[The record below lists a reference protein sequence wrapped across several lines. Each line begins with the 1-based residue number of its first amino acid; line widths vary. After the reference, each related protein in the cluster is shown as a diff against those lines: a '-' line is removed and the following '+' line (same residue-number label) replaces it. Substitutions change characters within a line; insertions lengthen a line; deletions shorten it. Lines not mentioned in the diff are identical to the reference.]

1 MRQEE
6 IEQIAKRTAE
16 EVTEEND
23 KDKDPCSCI
32 LSMTQWMEEDTSGF
46 SNLAD
51 PDAPAEPESIVGAN
65 GEVCRPC
72 LLPPLIQ
79 WYREELQEKGLD
91 NFADEIKTVV
101 ENGDPLL
108 IAKKFDEI
116 KEKVPD
122 DVKQRLREFDCYAQT
137 YKYKEDESGE
147 QQQ

>member
-6 IEQIAKRTAE
+6 IEQIAKKSAE

-32 LSMTQWMEEDTSGF
+32 LSMKQWMEEDTSGF
-46 SNLAD
+46 CNIAG
-51 PDAPAEPESIVGAN
+51 PDIPEEPGIIVSAN

-79 WYREELQEKGLD
+79 WYMEELREKGFD

-101 ENGDPLL
+101 EGGDPLL
-108 IAKKFDEI
+108 MAEKFDEV

-122 DVKQRLREFDCYAQT
+122 NVKQRLREFDCYAQT
-137 YKYKEDESGE
+137 YKYEEDESEE

>member
-6 IEQIAKRTAE
+6 IEQIAKKTAE

-46 SNLAD
+46 HNLAD
-51 PDAPAEPESIVGAN
+51 PDAPEEPESIVGAN

-79 WYREELQEKGLD
+79 WYREELQEKGFD
-91 NFADEIKTVV
+91 NLAGEITTVV
-101 ENGDPLL
+101 EDGDPLL
-108 IAKKFDEI
+108 IAKKFDEV

-137 YKYKEDESGE
+137 YKYEKDENGE

>member
-16 EVTEEND
+16 EVTEEKD

-32 LSMTQWMEEDTSGF
+32 LSMTQWMEEDTSDF
-46 SNLAD
+46 CNLAD
-51 PDAPAEPESIVGAN
+51 PDARAEEASIVGAN

-79 WYREELQEKGLD
+79 WYMEELREKGFD
-91 NFADEIKTVV
+91 NFADEIKTAV

-108 IAKKFDEI
+108 IAEKFDAV

-137 YKYKEDESGE
+137 YKYQEDESGE